1 MRIRDGS
8 ARRAL
13 CKRWRPGYL
22 NFKVFDRVVIRLQ
35 DLDFEL
41 LVFLHVLE
49 NEHLAPV
56 SFFLFATIARQKDL
70 LIFGQ
75 VKAQRRGED
84 LLIPLSLFSR
94 LRISTRAVSNASVL
108 LVVSGSWRRVTTSIW
123 LDIVVMRPNAIAS
136 TIPKTAWA

>member
-70 LIFGQ
+70 LILGQ

-84 LLIPLSLFSR
+84 LLLPLSLFSR
-94 LRISTRAVSNASVL
+94 LRISTRAVSNARSSSTETV
-108 LVVSGSWRRVTTSIW
+108 
-123 LDIVVMRPNAIAS
+123 AS
-136 TIPKTAWA
+136 TRAQAKLSAIGMSAWPPARR